1 MATAPAGSLLLIRMM
16 ASSPVPGVVGHEC
29 DGEVQLFTRSDHYWC
44 ARQRQHEYPI
54 GAHQPLHAADDKV
67 GRTDVKNLQSQECRA
82 GANVGE
88 EQEIFEI
95 DRDGGIGGP
104 DELKYPSAVGRRT
117 EYAGLLV
124 ENTGAC
130 ECRQAQTT
138 TRRNRAKHAVV
149 GSYKNGRRS
158 SGPRR

>member
-1 MATAPAGSLLLIRMM
+1 IPRVRVPRDHKYWSKLLFIFSSAGKPALPNASRSTTGAAGSLLLIRMM

-117 EYAGLLV
+117 IP
-124 ENTGAC
+124 C
-130 ECRQAQTT
+130 S
-138 TRRNRAKHAVV
+138 RAA
-149 GSYKNGRRS
+149 RS
-158 SGPRR
+158 F